1 MHVNKKHK
9 SSVFS
14 KLFSDH
20 DILRELYS
28 AIENVDLPP
37 DVSIRINTLSEA
49 LYMAHINDVSF
60 TIDDR
65 LVILI
70 EHQSTINENLPVR
83 LLLYIGRIYE
93 KILDFRK
100 KYQKKLEKI
109 PRPGFIVLY
118 NGKTSYPDYKELKL
132 SDAFKDVKGL
142 KECTSGFPLPLELV
156 VQVYNINHGRNPQIL
171 EKCKTLSG
179 YSFFMEKIREFNKN
193 LPLDESVKAAVKYCI
208 EADVLKQFLK
218 QHGSE
223 VINMLFEE
231 LTIEEIIDLRVEEE
245 VEERVEERV
254 KEKLEERVKEKL
266 EERVEEAR
274 EEALEKGREEI
285 LNLLE
290 QGLSI
295 EEIKQRLKQKIQ
307 PKVSQ

>member
-1 MHVNKKHK
+1 MSVNRNHK

-14 KLFSDH
+14 KLFSNQDV
-20 DILRELYS
+20 LRELYS
-28 AIENVDLPP
+28 AIEKVDIPP
-37 DVSIRINTLSEA
+37 DVSISINTLSEA
-49 LYMAHINDVSF
+49 LYLTQINDVSF

-70 EHQSTINENLPVR
+70 EHQSTINENLPLR

-109 PRPGFIVLY
+109 PRPEFIVLY
-118 NGKTSYPDYKELKL
+118 NGKDPYPDYNELSL

-142 KECTSGFPLPLELV
+142 KMYENGLPLSLELV

-171 EKCKTLSG
+171 EKSSTLNG
-179 YSFFMEKIREFNKN
+179 YSFFMEKIREFNRN
-193 LPLDESVKAAVKYCI
+193 LPLDESVKAAVKYCVD
-208 EADVLKQFLK
+208 AGVLKQFLT

-231 LTIEEIIDLRVEEE
+231 LTVEEIIDIRVEEA
-245 VEERVEERV
+245 VEEA
-254 KEKLEERVKEKL
+254 L
-266 EERVEEAR
+266 EEAR
-274 EEALEKGREEI
+274 EEAKKEALEEAKKEACEYV

-290 QGLSI
+290 QGLPV
-295 EEIKQRLKQKIQ
+295 EEIKQWLKQK
-307 PKVSQ
+307 KTG

>member
-1 MHVNKKHK
+1 MRVNKKHK

-20 DILRELYS
+20 DVLRELYS
-28 AIENVDLPP
+28 AIENVDIPS

-70 EHQSTINENLPVR
+70 EHQSTINENLPLR

-109 PRPGFIVLY
+109 PRPEFIVLY
-118 NGKTSYPDYKELKL
+118 NGKASYPDYKELKL
-132 SDAFKDVKGL
+132 SNAFKDVKGL
-142 KECTSGFPLPLELV
+142 KVCENKVLPLELV
-156 VQVYNINHGRNPQIL
+156 IQVYNINHGRNPQIL
-171 EKCKTLSG
+171 EKSITLSG
-179 YSFFMEKIREFNKN
+179 YSFFIEKIREINKY
-193 LPLDESVKAAVKYCI
+193 LPLEESVREAVKYCI
-208 EADVLKQFLK
+208 DADILKQFLT

-231 LTIEEIIDLRVEEE
+231 LTVEEIIDF
-245 VEERVEERV
+245 
-254 KEKLEERVKEKL
+254 K
-266 EERVEEAR
+266 VEEAR
-274 EEALEKGREEI
+274 EEALEEGREEV
-285 LNLLE
+285 LNLLA
-290 QGLSI
+290 QGLTV
-295 EEIKQRLKQKIQ
+295 EEIKQRFEQQK
-307 PKVSQ
+307 SG